1 MRHSPAHMLYPVLAV
16 FTCLLTFTASLADA
30 DDGIASAPDGQ
41 TAAAPDTD
49 SSSVTVAAQPAMS
62 PNAVTATVAP
72 AATAAQPAANPPA
85 VAGRAAPDA
94 RPVKQQASEDATGSQ
109 NSSLLFSEQ
118 KGLFDRRLTLETEL
132 SYAHY
137 NRKQLS
143 LSGFLALDAIFLGN
157 IDVDAVKANTLMFDV
172 TGRYALTDRLQLD
185 LNTPF
190 LYRSTDYQSAGA
202 GGASSVIS
210 AERVTTPWKAGDI
223 SMGLNYQ
230 WWKEDGKHPDLF
242 WSLRF
247 KAPTGSNPYGVKLVS
262 VPGND
267 NLKVPAELSSG
278 NGLWAIS
285 PGLTISKTVDPAV
298 LFASLSYTHNL
309 QRHFS
314 DISSDVGKTLP
325 GSIDMGDIY
334 QFGFGAAFALNDS
347 LALNVSYA
355 QRFNRTSRLKYDG
368 GNWTGIVGSDANA
381 GVLNLGATYG
391 ISNHQSV
398 IVNVGAG
405 LTPDAPNTQLSLKYV
420 SSY

>member
-1 MRHSPAHMLYPVLAV
+1 MRHSPAHMLCPVWATLA
-16 FTCLLTFTASLADA
+16 CLLAFTAPLAYAADDSDPSVNNGQRAAVQAADA
-30 DDGIASAPDGQ
+30 
-41 TAAAPDTD
+41 TAAPTATR
-49 SSSVTVAAQPAMS
+49 PAMS
-62 PNAVTATVAP
+62 PVSG
-72 AATAAQPAANPPA
+72 ATAAPPAANPPA
-85 VAGRAAPDA
+85 SSTASGRPAPAASPA
-94 RPVKQQASEDATGSQ
+94 KQPASEDATGSQ

-210 AERVTTPWKAGDI
+210 AERVTTPWKAGDV

-230 WWKEDGKHPDLF
+230 WWKEDGKRPDLF
-242 WSLRF
+242 WSLRV

-298 LFASLSYTHNL
+298 LFASVSYTHNL
-309 QRHFS
+309 KRHFG
-314 DISSDVGKTLP
+314 DISSDMNKTLP

-368 GNWTGIVGSDANA
+368 GNWTSIVGSDANA
-381 GVLNLGATYG
+381 GVLNLGGTYG

-398 IVNVGAG
+398 IVNLGAG
-405 LTPDAPNTQLSLKYV
+405 LTPDAPNTQLSVKYV